1 MSGNAIF
8 SVKLNCTLKQ
18 VSKPPGMVDQPK
30 ILWLLLALKLNC
42 CMFSTLIHSKQS
54 LSFVMQN
61 YFKTLIQFSNSKRYD
76 SYRIFR
82 QFKSDFI
89 CTYIN
94 GLKTIIILLSR
105 VLHASNSSNM
115 VSKDQKCENPI
126 HISSRV
132 RTQDISTYKVVW
144 YKG

>member
-1 MSGNAIF
+1 
-8 SVKLNCTLKQ
+8 
-18 VSKPPGMVDQPK
+18 
-30 ILWLLLALKLNC
+30 
-42 CMFSTLIHSKQS
+42 
-54 LSFVMQN
+54 MQN
-61 YFKTLIQFSNSKRYD
+61 YFKHKFNFEIQKSMTHTEFSVNSNLISYVHKWTENHYNS
-76 SYRIFR
+76 
-82 QFKSDFI
+82 
-89 CTYIN
+89 T
-94 GLKTIIILLSR
+94 R